1 MNTLQGGRAA
11 SAYYGLAL
19 LSFVSFFNYLDR
31 MVIAVMVEPM
41 KRDLGLTDTQL
52 GLVSGLAFALL
63 YATCGIPLARFA
75 DQGSRKWLLTIC
87 LTIWSMMT
95 AVTGLARN
103 FTELFLVRM
112 AVGIGEAGCV
122 PASHSLIGDM
132 FSPERRALA
141 VGVFQAGG
149 LIGLSVGLAAAG
161 MAAET
166 YGWRSALVG
175 VGLLGLPLA
184 LLLAFTMQEPERTH
198 SQTHRESARA
208 ALVSLA
214 RSMPLV
220 HLVIGIAIGSF
231 ATYGMAQWLPAFFIR
246 SHGLSLTGVGL
257 YGGLTAGAGGVLGTL
272 LGGLAMVHLRPR
284 DQRWELWL
292 PACCYIGSIP
302 FYLAA
307 FWVDSAILAYG
318 IKFGAIFIAASGG
331 GVALAAIQSFAE
343 PHRRA
348 TAVAVMM
355 FLSSLIGLGLGPAAV
370 GALSDMLAAQFGKD
384 SLRYALMLS
393 TAFLAWAGLHFLGA
407 ARAVAAKPAEATLD
421 AIA

>member
-1 MNTLQGGRAA
+1 MNRTGAV
-11 SAYYGLAL
+11 STYGLAL
-19 LSFVSFFNYLDR
+19 LFFVSFFNYLDR

-87 LTIWSMMT
+87 LTIWSTMT

-161 MAAET
+161 MAAEA
-166 YGWRSALVG
+166 YGWRAALVG

-184 LLLAFTMQEPERTH
+184 LLMAFTMPEPQRKH

-208 ALVSLA
+208 ALTSLA
-214 RSMPLV
+214 HSRPLV
-220 HLVIGIAIGSF
+220 HLVVGLAIGSF

-272 LGGLAMVHLRPR
+272 LGGWAMVHLRPR

-292 PACCYIGSIP
+292 PACCYLGCIP

-318 IKFGAIFIAASGG
+318 IKFGAIFIAAAGG

-370 GALSDMLAAQFGKD
+370 GLASDFLSTAFGPE

-393 TAFLAWAGLHFLGA
+393 TVFLGWAAWHFLAA
-407 ARAVAAKPAEATLD
+407 ARSLPKLLGGGSD
-421 AIA
+421 ADCFSDL

>member
-1 MNTLQGGRAA
+1 MNRTGAA
-11 SAYYGLAL
+11 STYGLAL
-19 LSFVSFFNYLDR
+19 LFLVSLFNYLDR

-41 KRDLGLTDTQL
+41 KADLGLTDTQL

-87 LTIWSMMT
+87 LTMWSAMT

-103 FTELFLVRM
+103 FTELFIARM
-112 AVGIGEAGCV
+112 AVGVGEAGCV
-122 PASHSLIGDM
+122 PASHSMIGDM
-132 FSPERRALA
+132 FPPERRALA

-161 MAAET
+161 MAAEA
-166 YGWRSALVG
+166 YGWRAALIG
-175 VGLLGLPLA
+175 VGMLGLPLA
-184 LLLAFTMQEPERTH
+184 ILMAFTMREPPRKQ
-198 SQTHRESARA
+198 SDAKRESASQALA
-208 ALVSLA
+208 ALAGS
-214 RSMPLV
+214 RPLV

-246 SHGLSLTGVGL
+246 SHGLSLTEVGF
-257 YGGLTAGAGGVLGTL
+257 YGGVTAGAGGVLGTL
-272 LGGLAMVHLRPR
+272 LGGWAMVHLRPR
-284 DQRWELWL
+284 DARWELWL
-292 PACCYIGSIP
+292 PAFCYLGCIP
-302 FYLAA
+302 FYLLA

-318 IKFGAIFIAASGG
+318 IKFGAIFIAAAGG
-331 GVALAAIQSFAE
+331 GVALAAIQSYAA

-370 GALSDMLAAQFGKD
+370 GAVSDALVGQFGKE

-393 TAFLAWAGLHFLGA
+393 TVFLGWAGFHFLGA
-407 ARAVAAKPAEATLD
+407 ARAASNNTDRGATHAD
-421 AIA
+421 T